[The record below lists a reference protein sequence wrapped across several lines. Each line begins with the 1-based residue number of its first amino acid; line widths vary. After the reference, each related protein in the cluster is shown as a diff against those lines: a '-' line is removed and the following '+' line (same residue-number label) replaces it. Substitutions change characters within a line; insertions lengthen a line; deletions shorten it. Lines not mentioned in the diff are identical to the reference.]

1 MRSLL
6 HEEEVQA
13 TAEQYRAADKEARRQ
28 IKNSL
33 VEESLRESETVLGVF
48 DAIEKLAEVCRD
60 WIDENDT
67 SDLGARVYEVALEYM
82 YEEARY
88 RNSGQKAEDFYQATG
103 DIDHFYSGGLAEKHP
118 VTEARLEACELVEID
133 EALEQGA
140 L

>member
-13 TAEQYRAADKEARRQ
+13 IAEQYRAADKETRRQ
-28 IKNSL
+28 IKNNL
-33 VEESLRESETVLGVF
+33 VRESLRESEAALGVF
-48 DAIEKLAEVCRD
+48 DAIEKLVQVCRD

-67 SDLGARVYEVALEYM
+67 SNAGVSDYEIALEYM
-82 YEEARY
+82 YDEARY

>member
-13 TAEQYRAADKEARRQ
+13 IAEQYRAADKETRRQ

-33 VEESLRESETVLGVF
+33 VRESLRESETALGVF

-67 SDLGARVYEVALEYM
+67 SNAGVSDYEIALEYM
-82 YEEARY
+82 YDEARY